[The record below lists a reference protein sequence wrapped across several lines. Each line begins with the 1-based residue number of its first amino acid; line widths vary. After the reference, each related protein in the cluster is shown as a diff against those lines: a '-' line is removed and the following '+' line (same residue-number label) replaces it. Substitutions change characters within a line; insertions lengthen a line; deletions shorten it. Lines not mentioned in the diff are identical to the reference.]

1 MVGTFCDGM
10 VSDGTFSDGMIS
22 DGTFSDRTFLYGNH
36 SKVQCGRALHEK
48 EYSVFLG
55 ITLNPNLNLG
65 TF

>member
-1 MVGTFCDGM
+1 MIRMFSNGM
-10 VSDGTFSDGMIS
+10 FSNRMFN

>member
-1 MVGTFCDGM
+1 MIGM
-10 VSDGTFSDGMIS
+10 FSNGMFS
-22 DGTFSDRTFLYGNH
+22 NRMFNDGTFSDRTFLYGNH

>member
-10 VSDGTFSDGMIS
+10 VSDGTFS

>member
-1 MVGTFCDGM
+1 MIGM
-10 VSDGTFSDGMIS
+10 FSNGMFS
-22 DGTFSDRTFLYGNH
+22 NRMFNDGTFSDRTFLYGNN

-55 ITLNPNLNLG
+55 ITLNPNLYLG